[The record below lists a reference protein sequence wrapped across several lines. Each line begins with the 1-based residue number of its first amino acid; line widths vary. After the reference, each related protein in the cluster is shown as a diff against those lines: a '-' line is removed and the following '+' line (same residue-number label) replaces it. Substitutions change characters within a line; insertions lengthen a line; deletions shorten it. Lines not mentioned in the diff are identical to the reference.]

1 MSEVMPASSKTPG
14 IVIFVAIL
22 NFISVAFFL
31 FLSAIALVALIF
43 GNVMGIYDAVSKQMA
58 QFSATPNFSYGV
70 TLIFGAALVV
80 CLALMVYFLFIG
92 LGLLRAKRT
101 AWYLQIAMSILGLLG
116 FPIGTVLNAL
126 ILVFFFQA
134 PVRDHFKV

>member
-1 MSEVMPASSKTPG
+1 MSEPSTPSAKTPG

-31 FLSAIALVALIF
+31 FLSIVALVALIF
-43 GNVMGIYDAVSKQMA
+43 GNVMGIYDALSKQIA
-58 QFSATPNFSYGV
+58 QLPSTVNLSYGA
-70 TLIFGAALVV
+70 TFLFGVALVV
-80 CLALMVYFLFIG
+80 CLFFAGYFLFIG
-92 LGLLRAKRT
+92 IGLLRARKP
-101 AWYLQIAMSILGLLG
+101 AWYLQVAMSVLGLLG